1 MGGYRLHGR
10 SRYAGNGTLSQVLD
24 ASEEDHEDLL
34 ANYVVEVLDGLDY
47 LHSHDVIHG
56 NLRASNIL
64 TIASGNS
71 KLSDFGLPIPRVQG
85 GPKSSVERFNWSSPE
100 VVKNQGASSTSDI
113 WSLGC
118 TLVELLT
125 GNPPYSDIK
134 DNSSG
139 QLRCCTSI
147 SRGPNRCFPFP

>member
-1 MGGYRLHGR
+1 MGGYCLHR
-10 SRYAGNGTLSQVLD
+10 RFRYAGNGSLGLVLD
-24 ASEEDHEDLL
+24 ASEEDREDLL
-34 ANYVVEVLDGLDY
+34 ANYVVEMLDGLDY

-71 KLSDFGLPIPRVQG
+71 KLSDFGLSIPRIQG
-85 GPKSSVERFNWSSPE
+85 GPKGPVEKFNWSSPE
-100 VVKNQGASSTSDI
+100 VVRNQGASSASDM

-125 GNPPYSDIK
+125 GNPPYSDIM
-134 DNSSG
+134 DNRSG
-139 QLRCCTSI
+139 QLRFCTVI
-147 SRGPNRCFPFP
+147 SRGPNRCFRFC